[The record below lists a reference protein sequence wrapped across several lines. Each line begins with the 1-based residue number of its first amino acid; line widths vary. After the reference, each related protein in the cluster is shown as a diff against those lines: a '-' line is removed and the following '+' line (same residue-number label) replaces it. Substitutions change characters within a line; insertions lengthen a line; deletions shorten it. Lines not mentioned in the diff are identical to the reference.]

1 MTDFNITGTVLRIGD
16 TQVISDKFQKR
27 ILELETGEPAYPQI
41 NEFQF
46 TQDRVSL
53 LDEIVEGDVVKVGF
67 YLKGREWVPTD
78 GRQRRVFNELNGAFV
93 EVISK
98 ATPVEHGKVYQSPS
112 GPTMEVDEIHDK
124 PRVPGLP
131 ADEIPF

>member
-1 MTDFNITGTVLRIGD
+1 MTDFNITGTVLHIGD

-27 ILELETGEPAYPQI
+27 NLELETGEPAYPQI

-46 TQDRVSL
+46 TNNRVSL

-67 YLKGREWVPTD
+67 YLKGKEWIPTD
-78 GRQRRVFNELNGAFV
+78 GRQRRVFNELNGGSV

-112 GPTMEVDEIHDK
+112 GPTMEVDEIQEK
-124 PRVPGLP
+124 PRMAGGP

>member
-1 MTDFNITGTVLRIGD
+1 MTDFNITGTVLHVGS

-27 ILELETGEPAYPQI
+27 NLELETGEPAYPQI

-46 TQDRVSL
+46 TNNRVSL

-67 YLKGREWVPTD
+67 YLKGREWIPTD
-78 GRQRRVFNELNGAFV
+78 GRQRRVFNELNGGSV

-112 GPTMEVDEIHDK
+112 GPTMEVDEVEEK
-124 PRVPGLP
+124 PRMAGPP